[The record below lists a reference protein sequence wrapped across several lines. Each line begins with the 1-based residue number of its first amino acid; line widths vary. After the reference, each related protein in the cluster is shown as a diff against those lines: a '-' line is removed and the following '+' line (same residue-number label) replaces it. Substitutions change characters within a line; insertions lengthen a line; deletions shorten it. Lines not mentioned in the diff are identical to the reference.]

1 VDGPSLVS
9 HAEAERM
16 LRRAGYSEQ
25 DIKDLLRDLPDP
37 IDADRDGAALT
48 QRGLTLGH
56 LTDQM
61 GGSP

>member
-1 VDGPSLVS
+1 
-9 HAEAERM
+9 M